1 MGNILEEIDLYKEK
15 ILQYQ
20 YEVSEGITHQL
31 TKGEIRERF
40 IMNLIKES
48 VPGIKTLNGI
58 IASNSNQSPQIDL
71 IIPNTRAILNDVGII
86 DIRDVKNVF
95 EIKSRMKKEHIIK
108 INNTLKNLKK
118 ENPKIK
124 GGIICYKVDC
134 TEQYILKDFGY
145 QYDKEL
151 KSYSKN
157 NIHKCT
163 YDSIDYIVSFDQEK
177 EFILSKDISNKYILD
192 KKVPIISKFLMI
204 FSNSE
209 VNI

>member
-1 MGNILEEIDLYKEK
+1 MNGKK
-15 ILQYQ
+15 I
-20 YEVSEGITHQL
+20 
-31 TKGEIRERF
+31 
-40 IMNLIKES
+40 
-48 VPGIKTLNGI
+48 
-58 IASNSNQSPQIDL
+58 
-71 IIPNTRAILNDVGII
+71 
-86 DIRDVKNVF
+86 
-95 EIKSRMKKEHIIK
+95 KKEHIIK

>member
-95 EIKSRMKKEHIIK
+95 
-108 INNTLKNLKK
+108 
-118 ENPKIK
+118 
-124 GGIICYKVDC
+124 
-134 TEQYILKDFGY
+134 
-145 QYDKEL
+145 
-151 KSYSKN
+151 
-157 NIHKCT
+157 
-163 YDSIDYIVSFDQEK
+163 
-177 EFILSKDISNKYILD
+177 
-192 KKVPIISKFLMI
+192 
-204 FSNSE
+204 
-209 VNI
+209 